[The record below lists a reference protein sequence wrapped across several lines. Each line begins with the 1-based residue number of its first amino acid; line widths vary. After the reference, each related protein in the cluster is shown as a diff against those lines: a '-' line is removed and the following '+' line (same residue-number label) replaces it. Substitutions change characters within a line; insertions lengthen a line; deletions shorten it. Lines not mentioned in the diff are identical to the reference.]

1 LLQAGHLAI
10 LACKHDAAQ
19 LATHIVFCLDK
30 PPTIH
35 FAIAKLNCRRIGNT
49 KDNCVGTNSS
59 CYMAQLIKLKRYA
72 LLTRNDVPLCF
83 VQQFNWKTDA
93 AHR

>member
-1 LLQAGHLAI
+1 MAKPKVTSEDEAADKGGDRENQHLLQAGHLAI

-19 LATHIVFCLDK
+19 LATHIVLCLDK

-49 KDNCVGTNSS
+49 KDNCVETNSS
-59 CYMAQLIKLKRYA
+59 C
-72 LLTRNDVPLCF
+72 
-83 VQQFNWKTDA
+83 
-93 AHR
+93 